1 MGTGWAMLGNS
12 VLDYKFDRSNSEH
25 QSWQIESSWMALSRQ
40 DFCIGGPRKRS
51 CPHAGEHSNSGGPP
65 GNLSLAGIAV
75 ERCNCMKPFRVLFL
89 LTIAM
94 LTGCAERQTVKAK
107 ANAPSAP
114 PPPPTQNSAPRAVSA
129 PRLPNEADLAQMHR
143 LGAALEQL
151 VADPA
156 NAIPDS
162 VLNHTACFVMFHS
175 SAAATAVNG
184 FATCRNESAWTSPV
198 VVRVTNVSGAQQDTD
213 ILLLVLSSRAVEA
226 LQHSRLVVGP
236 ELRVAAGPMER
247 SSPSISDFDLQNHDI
262 FAYKRD
268 RNALAGARLKT
279 AEVASNADA
288 TRVLYGHAFA
298 PSWLLARSTYTSSVT
313 DPFVTDVS
321 SFFNA
326 ITPVGIIIHH
336 SVLIPAKD
344 LPDAERA
351 VDRFHYKRGFA
362 ISCFGHLYHI
372 AYHYLI
378 LPDGEIQAGRPE
390 RCEGAH
396 ARGYNSYLGIALIG
410 DFSSQDNPRG
420 LKGPRVP
427 TPQQMAALVKLCRRL
442 REQYKIPL
450 QRIMPHSEVSRTRCP
465 GDGFAFKT
473 VLAQL
478 EVESRSG
485 E

>member
-1 MGTGWAMLGNS
+1 
-12 VLDYKFDRSNSEH
+12 
-25 QSWQIESSWMALSRQ
+25 
-40 DFCIGGPRKRS
+40 
-51 CPHAGEHSNSGGPP
+51 
-65 GNLSLAGIAV
+65 
-75 ERCNCMKPFRVLFL
+75 MKPFRILLL
-89 LTIAM
+89 LTIA
-94 LTGCAERQTVKAK
+94 LFSGCTERQRVK
-107 ANAPSAP
+107 ANAKPPAP
-114 PPPPTQNSAPRAVSA
+114 PSSPPTQNSASRAVSTTR
-129 PRLPNEADLAQMHR
+129 PPNQAFLVQMHG
-143 LGAALEQL
+143 LGSALEQL
-151 VADPA
+151 IANPA

-162 VLNHTACFVMFHS
+162 VLNHTACFVMFS
-175 SAAATAVNG
+175 LPGAAATATNG
-184 FATCRNESAWTSPV
+184 FAACRNESAWTSPV
-198 VVRVTNVSGAQQDTD
+198 VVRVIQVSGTHEGRDV
-213 ILLLVLSSRAVEA
+213 LLLLLSNRAVNA
-226 LQHSRLVVGP
+226 LQCGRLVVGSK
-236 ELRVAAGPMER
+236 LRVNAGPMER
-247 SSPSISDFDLQNHDI
+247 SNSNISDFDLQNQDV
-262 FAYKRD
+262 FAYERE
-268 RNALAGARLKT
+268 RNILTGAPLKT
-279 AEVASNADA
+279 AEVDSDANA
-288 TRVLYGHAFA
+288 TRVLYGHAFTT
-298 PSWLLARSTYTSSVT
+298 SWLLERSTYTSSLT
-313 DPFVTDVS
+313 DSFVTDVS

-326 ITPVGIIIHH
+326 ITPAGIIIHH

-362 ISCFGHLYHI
+362 ISCFGRLYHI

-420 LKGPRVP
+420 RKGPRVP
-427 TPQQMAALVKLCRRL
+427 TPQQMTALVKLCRRL

>member
-1 MGTGWAMLGNS
+1 
-12 VLDYKFDRSNSEH
+12 
-25 QSWQIESSWMALSRQ
+25 
-40 DFCIGGPRKRS
+40 
-51 CPHAGEHSNSGGPP
+51 
-65 GNLSLAGIAV
+65 
-75 ERCNCMKPFRVLFL
+75 MKPFRVTLL
-89 LTIAM
+89 LTIAA
-94 LTGCAERQTVKAK
+94 LSGCTERQPLKAK
-107 ANAPSAP
+107 ANMPAP
-114 PPPPTQNSAPRAVSA
+114 PRSPVQNSAPRAISA
-129 PRLPNEADLAQMHR
+129 PRTASEPYLAQMQH
-143 LGAALEQL
+143 LGSVLEQL
-151 VADPA
+151 VADPQ

-162 VLNHTACFVMFHS
+162 VLNHAACFVMF
-175 SAAATAVNG
+175 SAPLAATAAKG
-184 FATCRNESAWTSPV
+184 FASCRNESAWTSPIV
-198 VVRVTNVSGAQQDTD
+198 LKLSQVSGAHGGTD
-213 ILLLVLSSRAVEA
+213 VLLLLLSSRAINA
-226 LQHSRLVVGP
+226 LQRGRLAVGP
-236 ELRVAAGPMER
+236 ELQVSAGPMER
-247 SSPSISDFDLQNHDI
+247 SDSILPDFELQNQDI
-262 FAYKRD
+262 FGYECR
-268 RNALAGARLKT
+268 RNTLTGATLKT
-279 AEVASNADA
+279 AEVTADA
-288 TRVLYGHAFA
+288 SATRALYGHGFA

-313 DPFVTDVS
+313 NPFVTDVS

-326 ITPVGIIIHH
+326 ITPAGIIIHH

-362 ISCFGHLYHI
+362 ISCFGRTYHI

-378 LPDGEIQAGRPE
+378 LPDGEIRAGRPE

-420 LKGPRVP
+420 QKGPRIP

-478 EVESRSG
+478 EVESKAG